1 MFLISGA
8 VRGFFSRFGGR
19 NVPTEVKLASEL
31 DDYSAVTSDEEV
43 EDPTTDEVDH
53 VEHTGTELF
62 NIPSVDLCLR

>member
-1 MFLISGA
+1 M
-8 VRGFFSRFGGR
+8 
-19 NVPTEVKLASEL
+19 KLASEL

>member
-1 MFLISGA
+1 M
-8 VRGFFSRFGGR
+8 
-19 NVPTEVKLASEL
+19 KLASEL

-62 NIPSVDLCLR
+62 NILSVDLLTLI